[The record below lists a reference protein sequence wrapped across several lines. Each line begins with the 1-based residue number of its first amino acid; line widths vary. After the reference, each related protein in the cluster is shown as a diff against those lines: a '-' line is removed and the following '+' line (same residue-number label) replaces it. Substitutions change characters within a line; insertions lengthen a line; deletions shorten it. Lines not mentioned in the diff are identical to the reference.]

1 MMEDENNTVK
11 ELAESIVKM
20 ADALKTVQGFNRR
33 LLILYIQD
41 RTKLGKQK
49 IEEVLNAVDA
59 FIVEIE
65 GEE

>member
-1 MMEDENNTVK
+1 MSDGNTAK

-20 ADALKTVQGFNRR
+20 ADALKTVKGFNRR
-33 LLILYIQD
+33 LLVLYIQD

-65 GEE
+65 GGE

>member
-1 MMEDENNTVK
+1 MENEENTAK

-20 ADALKTVQGFNRR
+20 ADALKTVKGFNRR
-33 LLILYIQD
+33 LLVLYIQD

>member
-1 MMEDENNTVK
+1 MSDGNTAN

-20 ADALKTVQGFNRR
+20 ADALKTVKGFNRR
-33 LLILYIQD
+33 LLVLYIQD

-65 GEE
+65 GGE

>member
-1 MMEDENNTVK
+1 MADENTAK

-20 ADALKTVQGFNRR
+20 ADALKTVKGFNRR
-33 LLILYIQD
+33 LLVLYIQD

-65 GEE
+65 GGE

>member
-1 MMEDENNTVK
+1 MADENTAK

-20 ADALKTVQGFNRR
+20 ADALKTVKGFNRR
-33 LLILYIQD
+33 LLVLYIQD

>member
-1 MMEDENNTVK
+1 MENEGNTAK

-20 ADALKTVQGFNRR
+20 ADALKTVKGFNRR
-33 LLILYIQD
+33 LLVLYIQD

-65 GEE
+65 GGE

>member
-1 MMEDENNTVK
+1 MMEDEKNTAK

-20 ADALKTVQGFNRR
+20 ADALKTVKGFNRR
-33 LLILYIQD
+33 LLVLYIQD

>member
-1 MMEDENNTVK
+1 MTDENTAK

-20 ADALKTVQGFNRR
+20 ADALKTVKGFNRR
-33 LLILYIQD
+33 LLVLYIQD

-65 GEE
+65 GGE